1 MLLQLIVNSFSLGS
15 FYVLV
20 ALGFS
25 LIFGITR
32 AFNLAHGELILLS
45 GYLAYA
51 LCRELGIPV
60 LVTMPLCM
68 LALPAATVLLCM
80 LLRHV
85 REPFELNTLVAT
97 FGLAMV
103 LQNVMLFT
111 FSANFRLLPPVDFI
125 TVLPESSLVISSGQ
139 VLLIALSLLATAG
152 THVLLHRTFL
162 GKALRATIQEREAAK
177 LAGIPV
183 ERMGLIAFALGGA
196 LIGLAGPL
204 YGQSAYLQPFA
215 GPEAT
220 LTAIIITIFAGVGRV
235 RGILLGGWIL
245 GFVESTATLLL
256 GTSWREMVSG
266 VLLIALLLLRP
277 EGLLSLR
284 LHRESKA

>member
-1 MLLQLIVNSFSLGS
+1 MLLQLIVSSFSLGS
-15 FYVLV
+15 FYALL

-51 LCRELGIPV
+51 LSKGLGAPV
-60 LVTMPLCM
+60 LLTLPVCMLVLPLVTM
-68 LALPAATVLLCM
+68 LLHRF
-80 LLRHV
+80 LRHV
-85 REPFELNTLVAT
+85 REPFELNSLVVT
-97 FGLAMV
+97 FGLSLV
-103 LQNVMLFT
+103 LQNVMLFA
-111 FSANFRLLPPVDFI
+111 FSANFRLLPKADFPM
-125 TVLPESSLVISSGQ
+125 LPPGVSAVVNPGQ
-139 VLLIALSLLATAG
+139 ILLIGLSLLATAA
-152 THVLLHRTFL
+152 THVLLQRTFL
-162 GKALRATIQEREAAK
+162 GKALRATIQEREAAR

-183 ERMGLIAFALGGA
+183 ERMGVIAFALGGT

-215 GPEAT
+215 GAEPT
-220 LTAIIITIFAGVGRV
+220 LTAIIVTIFAGVGRT

-245 GFVESTATLLL
+245 GFVESAASLLL
-256 GTSWREMVSG
+256 GISWREMVAA
-266 VLLIALLLLRP
+266 VLLIALLLMRP

-284 LHRESKA
+284 ARRELRA